1 MTKEQA
7 NQVVDAMPTEFA
19 VDELVERL
27 LILEAVERG
36 RQQYREGKTFTQ
48 AEIEAYFRERW
59 QQYSAPFLH
68 PSEKL

>member
-7 NQVVDAMPTEFA
+7 TQVVDAMPSEFA

-27 LILEAVERG
+27 LILEAVEKG

-48 AEIEAYFRERW
+48 EEIEEQFRERW
-59 QQYSAPFLH
+59 QP
-68 PSEKL
+68 

>member
-7 NQVVDAMPTEFA
+7 NQVVAAMPPEFE

-36 RQQYREGKTFTQ
+36 RQQCREGKTFTQ
-48 AEIEAYFRERW
+48 DESEAQFRERW
-59 QQYSAPFLH
+59 QP
-68 PSEKL
+68 

>member
-7 NQVVDAMPTEFA
+7 NQVVAAMPAEFEVA
-19 VDELVERL
+19 ELAERL
-27 LILEAVERG
+27 VVREAVEQA
-36 RQQYREGKTFTQ
+36 RQHYREGKTFTQ

>member
-7 NQVVDAMPTEFA
+7 SQVVDAMPTEFA

-27 LILEAVERG
+27 LILEAVEKG

-48 AEIEAYFRERW
+48 EEIEEQFRERW
-59 QQYSAPFLH
+59 QP
-68 PSEKL
+68 

>member
-7 NQVVDAMPTEFA
+7 SQVVDAMPAEFA

-27 LILEAVERG
+27 LILAAVEKG

-48 AEIEAYFRERW
+48 EEVEEQFRERW
-59 QQYSAPFLH
+59 QP
-68 PSEKL
+68 